1 MYDACAGSV
10 TPVQAPTSTGWR
22 IFRASVFAVLA
33 TQLAALGHVMGGG
46 LLPDPAVLLTIG
58 VFLGGSLSGLASRR
72 RTGAQIFAVLAASQ
86 LVFHLAFAVTATH
99 AGHGAD
105 GPLDT
110 PRMVAFHLFAALAAS
125 ALMAGGESTLF
136 RLFAALHRV
145 LVRARLIRPVVLAP
159 AWTAVITNGSGGLRL
174 RSGELSLVSRR
185 GPPIAA

>member
-1 MYDACAGSV
+1 MYDARAGSV

-33 TQLAALGHVMGGG
+33 TQLAALGHLIGGG
-46 LLPDPAVLLTIG
+46 QLPDLAVLLTIA
-58 VFLGGSLSGLASRR
+58 VFLGGSLSGLAARR
-72 RTGAQIFAVLAASQ
+72 RTGIQIFAVLAASQ
-86 LVFHLAFAVTATH
+86 FVFHIAFAVTATH
-99 AGHGAD
+99 AGHEAG

-110 PRMVAFHLFAALAAS
+110 LRMVAFHLFAALAAS

-145 LVRARLIRPVVLAP
+145 LVRPRLIRPVVLAP
-159 AWTAVITNGSGGLRL
+159 AWTAVITHGSGGVRL

-185 GPPIAA
+185 GPPITA